1 MSFFQRLWR
10 FVQTNKP
17 ARLIGRDL
25 EGNTY
30 YERFNPNN
38 PTRAKRT
45 VKYYAEQD
53 MWRYIGG
60 ERRLAVQ
67 WTAWLSHTRAHPPTL
82 EELELDAA
90 RVERVRHNAAMIEA
104 RERQEREEAL
114 RLGEGIPPAINDSDY
129 QPTEPVAPLHIRSQG
144 NAMPVRSLR
153 LSTSGSGVD
162 VPPKPQEAR
171 SLVQKARRHTRLFL
185 TFVSFLNKS
194 LRSMRG
200 KFQAFHYTGAVKDG
214 GSRRDDGRHEDK
226 WTPASTISASRLPY
240 GLELTTTSPIC
251 IQATSDAS
259 EAQDPATNSSPVDAQ
274 IISPQCQSPPA
285 KIACMLSERYPE
297 FWGIAPSLFKRY
309 ERARKIPRDYHDT
322 IILPFFVDSCRDS
335 PVGWIPFQHP
345 EGALYFHCP
354 RQNIYT
360 DANLTDKTI
369 SDAVIRFAQRYEIF
383 LHENHISL
391 DSSVELVL
399 DYEEEGEYEGTC
411 GYYLVDHQRRSVFW
425 LDEFKTEHLPD
436 WNEVPGVTSQAH
448 IRHELESQY
457 WYHCELFPN
466 TRELTQNMIDE
477 IRDLI
482 THALGDELQVILKTI
497 KAAESQVGKTAPG
510 SVCIISRFMHI
521 RARHRFLNFHGEPPA
536 RLGRDQAIYNDP
548 KRNQR
553 SYLISLISP
562 MLFNAPEVHL
572 RTLNAVY
579 VDEIVYAHGI
589 NKFIEKLNS
598 EWQEFILYATVL
610 LNANVALLAIQSVD
624 GSGEGPKSP
633 IQICSYMSIA
643 MSVGS
648 IILGLLL
655 VRQNRTKGKDSAPEA
670 AQFMRKHSLEILA
683 ILYSLPYALLMW
695 AMLAFLSAF
704 SFLCF
709 DSTDLATRLV
719 VMSVCLPIAILIVWC
734 IWYTWESHGPNAWW
748 ESVFGA
754 LGGWMGFVVER
765 CKMSVRGTSGTRP
778 EESHDLGQPLQQVQ
792 AESGQVVAQSPRKVL
807 RWAAFFGLKRR
818 SIDSD
823 KTTV

>member
-1 MSFFQRLWR
+1 M
-10 FVQTNKP
+10 
-17 ARLIGRDL
+17 
-25 EGNTY
+25 
-30 YERFNPNN
+30 
-38 PTRAKRT
+38 
-45 VKYYAEQD
+45 
-53 MWRYIGG
+53 
-60 ERRLAVQ
+60 
-67 WTAWLSHTRAHPPTL
+67 
-82 EELELDAA
+82 
-90 RVERVRHNAAMIEA
+90 
-104 RERQEREEAL
+104 
-114 RLGEGIPPAINDSDY
+114 IPPFS
-129 QPTEPVAPLHIRSQG
+129 
-144 NAMPVRSLR
+144 
-153 LSTSGSGVD
+153 
-162 VPPKPQEAR
+162 
-171 SLVQKARRHTRLFL
+171 
-185 TFVSFLNKS
+185 
-194 LRSMRG
+194 
-200 KFQAFHYTGAVKDG
+200 
-214 GSRRDDGRHEDK
+214 
-226 WTPASTISASRLPY
+226 
-240 GLELTTTSPIC
+240 
-251 IQATSDAS
+251 
-259 EAQDPATNSSPVDAQ
+259 VDA
-274 IISPQCQSPPA
+274 
-285 KIACMLSERYPE
+285 
-297 FWGIAPSLFKRY
+297 
-309 ERARKIPRDYHDT
+309 
-322 IILPFFVDSCRDS
+322 CRDS
-335 PVGWIPFQHP
+335 PAGWIPFQHP

-391 DSSVELVL
+391 DGSVELVL

-482 THALGDELQVILKTI
+482 THALGDVVTSPFSTIESTADELQVILKTI

-548 KRNQR
+548 KGNQR

-704 SFLCF
+704 AFLCF

-719 VMSVCLPIAILIVWC
+719 VMSVCLPIAILIAWC
-734 IWYTWESHGPNAWW
+734 IWYAWESHGPNAWW
-748 ESVFGA
+748 ESAFGT
-754 LGGWMGFVVER
+754 LGGWTTFV
-765 CKMSVRGTSGTRP
+765 
-778 EESHDLGQPLQQVQ
+778 LGKCQPAQQAQ
-792 AESGQVVAQSPRKVL
+792 DESGKVVSQRPRKVL
-807 RWAAFFGLKRR
+807 RWAAFFGLKLLCFDTLLYPYRMP
-818 SIDSD
+818 
-823 KTTV
+823 